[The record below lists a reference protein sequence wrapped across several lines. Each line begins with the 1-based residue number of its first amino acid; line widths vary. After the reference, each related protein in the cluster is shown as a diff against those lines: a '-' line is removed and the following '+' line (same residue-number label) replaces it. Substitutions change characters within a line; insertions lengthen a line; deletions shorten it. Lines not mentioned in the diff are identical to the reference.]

1 MPKVRA
7 SSGTIGTQR
16 LPVSLSRTRSLTRR
30 TKAIVVATDCEPEP
44 LSNAVN
50 ALSAGIGSGAT
61 GCTRR
66 EGAGPPRAARRS
78 WR

>member
-30 TKAIVVATDCEPEP
+30 TNAMVVATFCEPEP
-44 LSNAVN
+44 LSKDANAF
-50 ALSAGIGSGAT
+50 SAGAGSGAT

-66 EGAGPPRAARRS
+66 AGAGPPRAARRS

>member
-30 TKAIVVATDCEPEP
+30 TKAMVVATDCEPEP
-44 LSNAVN
+44 LSKAAN
-50 ALSAGIGSGAT
+50 ALSAGAGSGAT
-61 GCTRR
+61 GCVRR
-66 EGAGPPRAARRS
+66 AGAGPPRAARRS
-78 WR
+78 VR

>member
-16 LPVSLSRTRSLTRR
+16 FPVSLSRTRSLTSR
-30 TKAIVVATDCEPEP
+30 TKAMVVATFWEPEP
-44 LSNAVN
+44 LSKEANAF
-50 ALSAGIGSGAT
+50 SAGAGSGASA
-61 GCTRR
+61 CVRR
-66 EGAGPPRAARRS
+66 AGAGPPRAARRS